1 MCAEAPTVDTER
13 MRQNWEEKPLLS
25 LVHRV
30 NTEIWYTAEA
40 LASVVGEFWNLKITA
55 IGM

>member
-40 LASVVGEFWNLKITA
+40 LASVVGELWNLKITA